1 MAIPSYEFY
10 KDVFLGAGIA
20 AEDWDRLATR
30 ADEQIMR
37 LERGYTVTD
46 PLGNGRDKAVCAIA
60 DQIFFY
66 ETNSE
71 DETVSIGSVSV
82 ARKAHKPD
90 RKERRF
96 MQLAQTYLDIYRG
109 VSRRYES

>member
-46 PLGNGRDKAVCAIA
+46 PLGNGRDKPVAIGNPA
-60 DQIFFY
+60 GRGRLY
-66 ETNSE
+66 LR
-71 DETVSIGSVSV
+71 GSRSV
-82 ARKAHKPD
+82 
-90 RKERRF
+90 
-96 MQLAQTYLDIYRG
+96 
-109 VSRRYES
+109 